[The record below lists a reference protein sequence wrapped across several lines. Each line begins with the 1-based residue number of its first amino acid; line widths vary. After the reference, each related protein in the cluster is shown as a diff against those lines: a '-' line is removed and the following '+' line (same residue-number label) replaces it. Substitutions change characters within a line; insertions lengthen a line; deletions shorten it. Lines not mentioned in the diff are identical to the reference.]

1 LLSGVLTVICC
12 LSSDGAD
19 GDDGDGKALYC
30 NTDDGDDGNDAF
42 QIDKYQSRI
51 FKIMFSLFV
60 KNHTQLECLKLEQVK
75 EK

>member
-12 LSSDGAD
+12 LSSDGGD
-19 GDDGDGKALYC
+19 GGDGDGKSLYC

-51 FKIMFSLFV
+51 FLNNVLIV
-60 KNHTQLECLKLEQVK
+60 CENHTQLECLKLEQAK
-75 EK
+75 EN